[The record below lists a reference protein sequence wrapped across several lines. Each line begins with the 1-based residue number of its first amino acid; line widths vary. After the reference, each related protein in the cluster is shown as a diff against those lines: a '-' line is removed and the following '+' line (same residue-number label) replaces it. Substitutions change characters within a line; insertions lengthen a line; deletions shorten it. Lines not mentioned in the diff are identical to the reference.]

1 MVAVGRERPCY
12 GPAVRF
18 LLALLLAL
26 PASAAHADVR
36 ARIIATDPPAEATLG
51 RDQAFNVRIQYD
63 ADEPTAFWTYA
74 YAGGKRI
81 EKGWK
86 SNASARWS
94 GSGYALGWISF
105 DQPVEVDEIRIV
117 AGGGKP
123 YVQREVA
130 RHPVNLRWGDGPAAG
145 ATAPWVNE
153 LQQATAAAWEAER
166 RTAAANRGAGDALLG
181 LFVMP
186 LFLGLVL
193 ACVGAPIWVL
203 WKWRG
208 WWRLAGVAPFA
219 VMAFVIG
226 RIAVDTAR
234 DPTSH
239 NLWPFEILYS
249 GAAGLALIAVLA
261 VVRRFTRAGAP
272 AS

>member
-1 MVAVGRERPCY
+1 M
-12 GPAVRF
+12 RF
-18 LLALLLAL
+18 PFALVLVFA
-26 PASAAHADVR
+26 ACAAHADVR
-36 ARIIATDPPAEATLG
+36 VRVAATDPPAEATLG
-51 RDQAFNVRIQYD
+51 RDQSFYVRIQYD
-63 ADEPTAFWTYA
+63 TDEPTAFWTYA

-94 GSGYALGWISF
+94 GSGYALGWIAF
-105 DQPVEVDEIRIV
+105 DVPMEVDEIRIV

-145 ATAPWVNE
+145 AAAPWVNE

-272 AS
+272 ES

>member
-1 MVAVGRERPCY
+1 MRYAV
-12 GPAVRF
+12 
-18 LLALLLAL
+18 LLLLAL
-26 PASAAHADVR
+26 CATAAHAEVR
-36 ARIIATDPPAEATLG
+36 ARVAATDPPAEATLG
-51 RDQAFNVRIQYD
+51 RDQPFYVRIQFE

-74 YAGGKRI
+74 YANGKRI

-94 GSGYALGWISF
+94 GSGYALGWVSF
-105 DQPVEVDEIRIV
+105 HVPMEVDEIRIV

-130 RHPVNLRWGDGPAAG
+130 RHPVGLRWDDGPRAE
-145 ATAPWVNE
+145 ATAPWVPE
-153 LQQATAAAWEAER
+153 LQRATAAAWEAER
-166 RTAAANRGAGDALLG
+166 KSAEANRGVGDMLLG
-181 LFVMP
+181 LLIMP
-186 LFLGLVL
+186 LFLALVL
-193 ACVGAPIWVL
+193 ACVGAPVWVL

-208 WWRLAGVAPFA
+208 WWRLAGVVPFA

-226 RIAVDTAR
+226 RIVVDTAR

-249 GAAGLALIAVLA
+249 GAAGLALIVVLA
-261 VVRRFTRAGAP
+261 IIRRLTGANAKP
-272 AS
+272 A

>member
-1 MVAVGRERPCY
+1 MRM
-12 GPAVRF
+12 
-18 LLALLLAL
+18 LLALALAL
-26 PASAAHADVR
+26 AAAPVHAEVR
-36 ARIIATDPPAEATLG
+36 ARVAATDPPATATLG
-51 RDQAFNVRIQYD
+51 RDQPFYVRIQFD

-86 SNASARWS
+86 SNASAKWS
-94 GSGYALGWISF
+94 GAGYALGWISF
-105 DQPVEVDEIRIV
+105 DAPAEVDEIRIV

-130 RHPVNLRWGDGPAAG
+130 RYPVALRWTAGPAAE
-145 ATAPWVNE
+145 ASAPWVPE
-153 LQQATAAAWEAER
+153 LQRATAAAWEAER
-166 RTAAANRGAGDALLG
+166 RTARANRGVGDTLFG

-186 LFLGLVL
+186 LFVALVL
-193 ACVGAPIWVL
+193 ACVGAPVWAL

-208 WWRLAGVAPFA
+208 GWRLAAVAPFA

-226 RIAVDTAR
+226 RIVIDTAR

-261 VVRRFTRAGAP
+261 LVRRFTGAGARATP
-272 AS
+272 